1 MPIVLTVG
9 SLHYDIMV
17 QADHLPR
24 KDETAV
30 GSRWFPKFGGKGGN
44 QAVAVARAGA
54 NSRMFGAVGD
64 DEFGRFMRAALQ
76 AAGVKQVQAVVLART
91 PA

>member
-1 MPIVLTVG
+1 MTAPTVLTVG

-44 QAVAVARAGA
+44 QAVAAQAAAARALR
-54 NSRMFGAVGD
+54 SFWSWR
-64 DEFGRFMRAALQ
+64 
-76 AAGVKQVQAVVLART
+76 
-91 PA
+91 